1 MVVLRL
7 VFVILSR
14 RNGSAV
20 SVGVSARTQNA
31 HVPMRRGGETLD
43 AMNVAMVPMVR
54 HAGTSPLRSKI
65 VGDAL

>member
-14 RNGSAV
+14 RNGTAV
-20 SVGVSARTQNA
+20 SVRTQNA

-43 AMNVAMVPMVR
+43 ATNVAMVPMVR